1 MRCQK
6 LANNFGKPAQEY
18 RAFVEEN
25 YESRYKDLVCKL
37 EEKGEK
43 SDGRKCRWGKRYNF
57 NESCD
62 KECSP
67 KKEKVAKVEPE
78 VKEQP
83 KKEESIKEVP
93 KKEEKIQI
101 TESMLEMPVKES
113 PEVAR
118 EKGFILTQM
127 QEVFGKGN
135 TKEYFKLINQH
146 YKEGLQGIVQR
157 WIEQLNLSQIS
168 K

>member
-18 RAFVEEN
+18 RAFVELN
-25 YESRYKDLVCKL
+25 YESRYRELVRKL

-57 NESCD
+57 NEGCE

-67 KKEKVAKVEPE
+67 RKEEVAKVEP
-78 VKEQP
+78 VKEEP
-83 KKEESIKEVP
+83 KKEEAVKEEP
-93 KKEEKIQI
+93 KKEEEVLI
-101 TESMLEMPVKES
+101 TDSMLEMPVKES

-118 EKGFILTQM
+118 EKGFILTQL
-127 QEVFGKGN
+127 QEVFGKEN

-146 YKEGLQGIVQR
+146 YKEGL
-157 WIEQLNLSQIS
+157 
-168 K
+168 